1 MKEITAKDLEK
12 KLQVGEKVNI
22 IDVREIDEVA
32 IGKIPGAK
40 HIPLGELS
48 NHINELDKNE
58 HYYMVCKKGIR
69 SGSAGEQLEQ
79 MGYNATNVVDG
90 MVGWKGDV
98 E

>member
-1 MKEITAKDLEK
+1 
-12 KLQVGEKVNI
+12 
-22 IDVREIDEVA
+22 
-32 IGKIPGAK
+32 
-40 HIPLGELS
+40 
-48 NHINELDKNE
+48 
-58 HYYMVCKKGIR
+58 MVCKKGIR